1 MLQPLWTIVLAGGA
15 GRRLASVTDGV
26 PKQFWHYDGKRSLLE
41 ATLDRVAP
49 LSSPDHTVIVVDKSH
64 RQFLDLTSGSS
75 NYCRVIYQPA
85 DRGTAVGV
93 LPGLVEVL
101 DAAPEAIVLLT
112 PSDHGVARPDLFRSG
127 IRAAVTQVRSGR
139 SDVVLFGVDP
149 ITADCDYGWIGS
161 DAASKPGA
169 FRPVARF
176 IEKPSPDH
184 AAALFKSGA
193 VWNTMVLVAS
203 ATALFELYWTHLP
216 SLASVFAR
224 ALHFPPPARQTFLAE
239 AYRTLPSADFSHQV
253 VAPTK
258 GLSLFTWRAEM
269 GWSDLG
275 TPARLEQWMRT
286 ERPTHR
292 QPARMQ
298 GHRSESRARSE
309 SLQIA

>member
-1 MLQPLWTIVLAGGA
+1 MRQPLWAIVLAGGA
-15 GRRLASVTDGV
+15 GRRLASITDGV
-26 PKQFWHYDGKRSLLE
+26 PKQFWRYDGKRSLLE

-64 RQFLDLTSGSS
+64 RRFLDLTAGSS

-93 LPGLVEVL
+93 LAGLVEVL

-112 PSDHGVARPDLFRSG
+112 PSDHGVVRSRQFRSG
-127 IRAAVTQVRSGR
+127 IRAAFGHVRSGR

-149 ITADCDYGWIGS
+149 TSADCDYGWIGS
-161 DAASKPGA
+161 DVASRPGG
-169 FRPVARF
+169 FTRVARF

-184 AAALFKSGA
+184 AAALLKSGA
-193 VWNTMVLVAS
+193 VWNTMVLVAP
-203 ATALFELYWTHLP
+203 ATALFELFWTHLP

-224 ALHFPPPARQTFLAE
+224 ALHLPPPARRTFLAE
-239 AYRTLPSADFSHQV
+239 AYRALPFADFSHQV
-253 VAPTK
+253 VAPAR

-275 TPARLEQWMRT
+275 TPARIEQWIRT
-286 ERPTHR
+286 EGVTRPHS
-292 QPARMQ
+292 ARMH

-309 SLQIA
+309 SLQTA